1 MLYLCLYLSCIE
13 KWALYKDCLKL
24 MMPILSLLMK
34 FCTVPIQNL
43 AREQYSMIIQE
54 GKKIHCIHV
63 TFPTPTEYHTDVHL

>member
-1 MLYLCLYLSCIE
+1 
-13 KWALYKDCLKL
+13 